1 MTNEFHLIYLLPIGF
16 HPDQGLTKEAY
27 MSQYSHLHKELSRQP
42 IELPVFNPVALDL
55 LQLLAEPDINYFDVI
70 RTIKEDEAL
79 SAQVLKMANSPSY
92 MGRIKCDTIENSA
105 IRLGTQQIANLA
117 IAASHAALH
126 RSDSLIVNDIMQ
138 NLWLH
143 SHACALGCRSIA
155 LKTSHQSFAD
165 HAYMAGLLH
174 DIGKLYLLKA
184 MEQLSND
191 VNSGIKLE
199 SEILLDV
206 FSEMH
211 VEFGCRVMDCWNI
224 PKIYR
229 KIVANHHN
237 EQLDS
242 DDFLLAIV
250 RVVNTSSRKFHLSQ
264 YPTRIDHDSQAES
277 SSLQINE
284 SHYSALEAVM
294 TGSRE
299 GI

>member
-1 MTNEFHLIYLLPIGF
+1 M
-16 HPDQGLTKEAY
+16 
-27 MSQYSHLHKELSRQP
+27 
-42 IELPVFNPVALDL
+42 
-55 LQLLAEPDINYFDVI
+55 
-70 RTIKEDEAL
+70 
-79 SAQVLKMANSPSY
+79 
-92 MGRIKCDTIENSA
+92 
-105 IRLGTQQIANLA
+105 
-117 IAASHAALH
+117 
-126 RSDSLIVNDIMQ
+126 
-138 NLWLH
+138 
-143 SHACALGCRSIA
+143 
-155 LKTSHQSFAD
+155 
-165 HAYMAGLLH
+165 
-174 DIGKLYLLKA
+174 KA
-184 MEQLSND
+184 
-191 VNSGIKLE
+191 
-199 SEILLDV
+199 EILLDV

-264 YPTRIDHDSQAES
+264 YPTKTDHENSQTEF

-299 GI
+299 GIA